1 MEENRYLEIHM
12 KKEYDAVLTPQNTP
26 HLTKQKIL
34 FVLTASMIVLNLIV
48 LAFLT
53 VEIRVWAWIAA
64 GVFAISIPLQL
75 LDTRK
80 QQWTFWSMVLWILDL
95 VIEAVLCVNFSGK
108 TVFWW
113 MLFAELAVLGIAAC
127 ALFARIWK
135 NESERKK
142 KLQKRR
148 EKRSRK

>member
-1 MEENRYLEIHM
+1 M
-12 KKEYDAVLTPQNTP
+12 KKEYDIVVTPQNTP

-48 LAFLT
+48 LAFLAA
-53 VEIRVWAWIAA
+53 EIRVWSLVAA

-80 QQWTFWSMVLWILDL
+80 QQWTFWSMVLLILAL

-108 TVFWW
+108 TLFLW
-113 MLFAELAVLGIAAC
+113 MLFAELAVLGITAC
-127 ALFARIWK
+127 ALFAKIWK

-148 EKRSRK
+148 EKRGRK